1 MRVIDVMTSEV
12 ITVSRDTPMKE
23 AARRMIQAG
32 VSGLP
37 VVDDS
42 GVITGIITEA
52 DFVESEAARA
62 WGRQRR
68 RLLGAVVGEARHAE
82 AHIVGEAMTSHPVVI
97 DQESDVT
104 EAARKMAEHG
114 VKRLPVV
121 TPDGRLV
128 GIVSRSDILMAY
140 ARPDEII
147 EDEIRNDI
155 VERVLLLD
163 PDDIEVDVVDGDV
176 SLKGTVPTKT
186 DARLLEELVDR
197 LEGVTG
203 VGVDLSWERDDT
215 IPTEESST

>member
-12 ITVSRDTPMKE
+12 ITVTRETPMKE

-42 GVITGIITEA
+42 AVIIGIITEA

-68 RLLGAVVGEARHAE
+68 RLLGTVVGEGRPAE
-82 AHIVGEAMTSHPVVI
+82 AHLVGEAMTSHPVVI
-97 DQESDVT
+97 DQDSDVT

-140 ARPDEII
+140 ARPDEVI
-147 EDEIRNDI
+147 EDEIRNDVI
-155 VERVLLLD
+155 ERILLMD
-163 PDDIEVDVVDGDV
+163 PGDIDVSVSDGDV
-176 SLKGTVPTKT
+176 TLKGSVPTKT

-197 LEGVTG
+197 LEGV
-203 VGVDLSWERDDT
+203 VGVTTDLSWSQDDT
-215 IPTEESST
+215 VPR

>member
-12 ITVSRDTPMKE
+12 ITVSKETPMKE

-37 VVDDS
+37 VVDDA
-42 GVITGIITEA
+42 GVIIGIITEA

-68 RLLGAVVGEARHAE
+68 RLLGAVVGEVKPAE
-82 AHIVGEAMTSHPVVI
+82 AHVVSEAMTMHPVVI
-97 DQESDVT
+97 DQDSDVT

-140 ARPDEII
+140 ARPDEVI
-147 EDEIRNDI
+147 EDEIKNDI
-155 VERVLLLD
+155 IERILLMD
-163 PDDIEVDVVDGDV
+163 SDDIDV
-176 SLKGTVPTKT
+176 SVSDGEVSLRGSVPTKT

-197 LEGVTG
+197 LEGV
-203 VGVDLSWERDDT
+203 VGVTADLSWSQDDT
-215 IPTEESST
+215 VLR